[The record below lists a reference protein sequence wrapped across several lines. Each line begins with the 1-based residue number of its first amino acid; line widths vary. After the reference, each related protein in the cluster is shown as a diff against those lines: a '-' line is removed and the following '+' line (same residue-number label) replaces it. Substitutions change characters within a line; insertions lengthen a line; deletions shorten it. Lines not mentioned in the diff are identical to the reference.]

1 MKKKNDEK
9 MLNDLLSCV
18 FRVQQEEKDKE
29 EEQMRAGL
37 SKKDLNKEKGRDR
50 SRSKS
55 PMSSRSPRESVV
67 NLGLS
72 PMKPVTPR
80 KSQELTLSS
89 SNLRSRSPMDA
100 IGRRLSH
107 GGNGGSPPL
116 ERESNFGGTAT
127 LRVEDVPL
135 PVRTGRLTP
144 KQMRS
149 PNMRGHSFPVFTL
162 SKPRSSMHY
171 GLPSPLLS
179 PNADPTIVGCKLSKE
194 WGSGV
199 DVSRSAETFGE
210 LKVTTLGPEPHLR
223 DTQPST
229 SRKKKSLG
237 GMFPF
242 KQGMTRA
249 KSHESREGE
258 KSLADQDVT
267 SPRLAEPIIG
277 GRSTTD
283 NRTRRQLDSELR
295 AILTARAHHLDLE
308 PP

>member
-1 MKKKNDEK
+1 MIN
-9 MLNDLLSCV
+9 LYVC
-18 FRVQQEEKDKE
+18 RVQQEEKDKE
-29 EEQMRAGL
+29 EEQSRAGL

-55 PMSSRSPRESVV
+55 PMSKSPRDSVV

-72 PMKPVTPR
+72 PMKPITPR

-89 SNLRSRSPMDA
+89 TNLRARSPMDA

-107 GGNGGSPPL
+107 GGSGGSPPL
-116 ERESNFGGTAT
+116 ERESNFGGT
-127 LRVEDVPL
+127 LRVEDAPL
-135 PVRTGRLTP
+135 PVRVGRVTP
-144 KQMRS
+144 KQLRS
-149 PNMRGHSFPVFTL
+149 SNMKGHSFPVFTL
-162 SKPRSSMHY
+162 SKPRSSMQY
-171 GLPSPLLS
+171 GLPNPSLS
-179 PNADPTIVGCKLSKE
+179 PNAHPSIVGRKLYKE
-194 WGSGV
+194 WGSGM
-199 DVSRSAETFGE
+199 DVSKSVETFGE

-242 KQGMTRA
+242 KQGMTKA

-258 KSLADQDVT
+258 RPLADPGVT
-267 SPRLAEPIIG
+267 SPRLAEPVVR
-277 GRSTTD
+277 GRLTTD
-283 NRTRRQLDSELR
+283 DRTRRQLDTELR